1 VQANCPQC
9 AQKIVIDDAR
19 VPDRPFSVKCPKCQ
33 TTVKF
38 PGRPPAGAAPA
49 SEMSAPPTPPSEGG
63 GFGDAP
69 VPVVAEEVRTQLMAQ
84 IRREMTIVNTGETG
98 ASGRAL
104 VAYPDRAL
112 AGAITVMLSRQGYT
126 VDTVEDWDEAA
137 RLVEQGVYNVALTNR
152 APAPQGKENLYNRIA
167 RLSPDN
173 RRRLCVVL
181 VGDEFKSGDG
191 LQAFMANCDLVLN
204 SREAPNAD
212 NLVRNTLYERSRL
225 YQAYLDAR
233 HRHEASAH

>member
-38 PGRPPAGAAPA
+38 PGRTPAGAAPP
-49 SEMSAPPTPPSEGG
+49 EMPAATPPHADG
-63 GFGDAP
+63 GFGDA
-69 VPVVAEEVRTQLMAQ
+69 VPVVADEVRTQLMAQ
-84 IRREMTIVNTGETG
+84 IRREMTVANPGEPG
-98 ASGRAL
+98 VAGRAL
-104 VAYPDRAL
+104 VAYPDRAV

-137 RLVEQGVYNVALTNR
+137 RLVEQGSYNLALTTR
-152 APAPQGKENLYNRIA
+152 TPAPQGKENLHTRIA

-181 VGDEFKSGDG
+181 VGDDFKSGDG
-191 LQAFMANCDLVLN
+191 LQAFTVNCDLVLN

-212 NLVRNTLYERSRL
+212 TLVRNTLYERSRL
-225 YQAYLDAR
+225 YQAYVDAR
-233 HRHEASAH
+233 HRHEAAAH